1 MKFAYTG
8 KNTQGKVQSGL
19 LEAVNQDAAIT
30 LLQQAGL
37 IVLKIEQKREGAW
50 YEKLVLP
57 FQRVSL
63 KEVSVFTR
71 QFATLLEAQVPLID
85 ALQTVYAQSTNP
97 MLREV
102 IFDMYSD
109 IQAGLSFSDALAKY
123 DKVFSPFYANMIK
136 AAEMT
141 GRLDSALLYLA
152 DYYEQQAYVNTKI
165 TNAMIYPVFILVL
178 FVAVVAIMV
187 TVVIPQ
193 LGTVILESG
202 VTLDELPMMT
212 QILFGAGSFFTKYIA
227 VVVAVLLG
235 LVVVLV
241 RYFSSEEGKLLAS
254 TILLKLPVFG
264 GFLQRMYVARFAETL
279 SVLLKGGIPVASG
292 LDIVAHVIGS
302 VYYQEAVEQIAQGV
316 RQGETISALLL
327 KYPDYFPPL
336 ISQMVAVGEKTGRLE
351 ELLKKV
357 ALSYT
362 REIESLI
369 NSLTEILQPIL
380 IVALGVLIGGLIAAV
395 ILPIYQVAQRF

>member
-37 IVLKIEQKREGAW
+37 TVLKIEQKREGAW

-369 NSLTEILQPIL
+369 NSLTEIIQPIL

>member
-85 ALQTVYAQSTNP
+85 ALQTVYAQSTNL

-212 QILFGAGSFFTKYIA
+212 QILFCAGSFFTKYIA

-369 NSLTEILQPIL
+369 NSLTEIIQPIL

>member
-1 MKFAYTG
+1 
-8 KNTQGKVQSGL
+8 

-37 IVLKIEQKREGAW
+37 TVLKIEQKREGAW

-85 ALQTVYAQSTNP
+85 ALQTVYAQSTNL

-369 NSLTEILQPIL
+369 NSLTEIIQPIL

>member
-85 ALQTVYAQSTNP
+85 ALQTVYAQSTNL

-369 NSLTEILQPIL
+369 NSLTEIIQPIL

>member
-1 MKFAYTG
+1 
-8 KNTQGKVQSGL
+8 
-19 LEAVNQDAAIT
+19 
-30 LLQQAGL
+30 
-37 IVLKIEQKREGAW
+37 
-50 YEKLVLP
+50 
-57 FQRVSL
+57 
-63 KEVSVFTR
+63 
-71 QFATLLEAQVPLID
+71 
-85 ALQTVYAQSTNP
+85 

-369 NSLTEILQPIL
+369 NSLTEIIQPIL

>member
-369 NSLTEILQPIL
+369 NSLTEIIQPIL